1 MATHKPVH
9 VDELFGELKLYDD
22 DNVWTVVHTKPKS
35 EKKLADY
42 AVRNGIFYYLPQ
54 FTATRIYQRRKVTF
68 DTVMFPSYIFMVLD
82 HQAKQKVLIS
92 GYSTSF
98 IKVRSQIELL
108 SELKAINGTLEQ
120 KVEVKPG
127 LWLSKGLE
135 VEIMDGALKGMRG
148 VVEDHTKLEEVR
160 LQVNIL
166 RQAVLVKVNA
176 KDVKI
181 IGEFEI
187 VE

>member
-9 VDELFGELKLYDD
+9 VDELFGELKLYEDD
-22 DNVWTVVHTKPKS
+22 YTWMVVHTKPKS
-35 EKKLADY
+35 EKKLAEY
-42 AVRNGIFYYLPQ
+42 AINNSIHYYLPQ

-68 DTVMFPSYIFMVLD
+68 DTVMFPSYVFMVLD

-92 GYSTSF
+92 GYTTSF
-98 IKVRSQIELL
+98 IKVRSQAELL
-108 SELKAINGTLEQ
+108 SELKAIHGTLEQ
-120 KVEVKPG
+120 EVEVKPA

-135 VEIMDGALKGMRG
+135 VEITDGPLKGMRG
-148 VVEDHTKLEEVR
+148 MVEDHTKLDEVR

-166 RQAVLVKVNA
+166 RQAVIVKVDT
-176 KDVKI
+176 KSVKI
-181 IGEFEI
+181 VGEFEI